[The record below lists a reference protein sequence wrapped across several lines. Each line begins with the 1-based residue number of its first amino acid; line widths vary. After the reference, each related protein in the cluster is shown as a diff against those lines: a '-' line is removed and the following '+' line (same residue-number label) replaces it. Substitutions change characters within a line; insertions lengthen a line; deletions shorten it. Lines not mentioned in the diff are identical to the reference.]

1 MAGFVPCFRLSH
13 GLDTAEVDVSH
24 ELAVPFRVSLRTAEV
39 DLIEPAVST
48 GTSASARI
56 RLRLEGRVLQ
66 RHGRITSFDLRHRKS
81 ATGQQRGRARDSWV
95 AHNGTSGRV
104 DN

>member
-1 MAGFVPCFRLSH
+1 VAGFVPCFRLSH

-56 RLRLEGRVLQ
+56 RLRSAVCDAPAPTGRSLLRLETSESRQ
-66 RHGRITSFDLRHRKS
+66 R
-81 ATGQQRGRARDSWV
+81 GQQRSRAR
-95 AHNGTSGRV
+95 
-104 DN
+104 